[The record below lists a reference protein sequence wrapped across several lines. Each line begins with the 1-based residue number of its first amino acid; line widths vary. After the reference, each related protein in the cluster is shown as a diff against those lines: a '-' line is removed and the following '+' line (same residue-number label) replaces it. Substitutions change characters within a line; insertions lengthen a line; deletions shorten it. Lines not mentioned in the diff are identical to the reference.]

1 MTTKATKNAK
11 GGGTIRK
18 RSDGRWEAR
27 YTLGIDPKTGK
38 QIQKS
43 VYGKTQKEVRQKLT
57 AITAEIDSGVYQ
69 EPCKMIVNEWLDIWL
84 KDYQI
89 GVKDSTAYL
98 YERQAKLYLRPALGN
113 IPLETLKAH
122 MVQRL
127 YNSLSQEHDGQPAL
141 SAKTIK
147 NIHGVLHKALQ
158 QAVLLNYIRYN
169 PTTACVLP
177 KIVKK
182 EIHPL
187 TNQQTAQLLN
197 LLKGGKYEIPLTV
210 DLFTGLREGE
220 LLGLMWDCV
229 DFEKGTILV
238 NKQLRRSQR
247 KGGTYYFSPPKN
259 NKSRTIT
266 PAPYVMKLLQAQ
278 KVQQAR
284 QRLMA
289 GPAWEDSGL
298 VFTNE
303 FGRYVSYR
311 AIFDCF
317 KRIVKRI
324 GLPDARIHDLRHPY
338 VKHTTKIF
346 SLRLMDFQ
354 AQAYPDA
361 RRKTRGAC
369 QLLRVGQS
377 RSPVRPLCNRKRF
390 SCLPPQSKMSWIL
403 YAISMRLSGYT
414 STRSISSS
422 ASSVV
427 SVSASK
433 IALDAFLRLSCRACS
448 SCFFFACANTA
459 A

>member
-1 MTTKATKNAK
+1 MISEEQEVSLTTRKTKGAK
-11 GGGTIRK
+11 GGGTIRQ
-18 RSDGRWEAR
+18 RPDGRWEAR
-27 YTLGIDPKTGK
+27 YTLGIDPGTGK

-43 VYGKTQKEVRQKLT
+43 VYGKTQKEVAQNLRQ
-57 AITAEIDSGVYQ
+57 ITAEIDAKTYVA
-69 EPCKMIVNEWLDIWL
+69 PCKLSVAEWMAVWAQ
-84 KDYQI
+84 DYLVGI
-89 GVKDSTAYL
+89 KASTAYL
-98 YERQAKLYLRPALGN
+98 YKRTIELYIEPHLGHIRLDTLNAHTVQHFYNELAKPSKPDAA
-113 IPLETLKAH
+113 P
-122 MVQRL
+122 
-127 YNSLSQEHDGQPAL
+127 L
-141 SAKTIK
+141 SAKSIK

-187 TNQQTAQLLN
+187 TDQQTAQLLN
-197 LLKGGKYEIPLTV
+197 LLKGSKYEIPLTV

-220 LLGLMWDCV
+220 LLGLIWDCV

-303 FGRYVSYR
+303 FGRYISYR
-311 AIFDCF
+311 AIFDSF

-324 GLPDARIHDLRHPY
+324 GLSDARIHDLRHPY

-346 SLRLMDFQ
+346 SLRSMAFQ

-369 QLLRVGQS
+369 QLHRGGQS
-377 RSPVRPLCNRKRF
+377 QSPVRPLCNRKRF
-390 SCLPPQSKMSWIL
+390 S
-403 YAISMRLSGYT
+403 
-414 STRSISSS
+414 
-422 ASSVV
+422 
-427 SVSASK
+427 
-433 IALDAFLRLSCRACS
+433 
-448 SCFFFACANTA
+448 
-459 A
+459 

>member
-1 MTTKATKNAK
+1 MISEEQEVSLTTRKTKGAK
-11 GGGTIRK
+11 GGGTIRQ
-18 RSDGRWEAR
+18 RPDGRWEAR
-27 YTLGIDPKTGK
+27 YTLGIDPGTGK

-57 AITAEIDSGVYQ
+57 AITAEIDNGTYQ
-69 EPCKMIVNEWLDIWL
+69 EPCKMTVNDWLDIWL

-122 MVQRL
+122 TIQRL
-127 YNSLSQEHDGQPAL
+127 YNSLSQEHDGQLAL

-158 QAVLLNYIRYN
+158 QTVLLNYIRYN

-182 EIHPL
+182 EIRPL
-187 TNQQTAQLLN
+187 TDQQTAQLLN
-197 LLKGGKYEIPLTV
+197 LLKGSKYEIPLTV

-311 AIFDCF
+311 AIFDSF

-324 GLPDARIHDLRHPY
+324 GLPDARIHDLRHTY
-338 VKHTTKIF
+338 AVNCI
-346 SLRLMDFQ
+346 RAGD
-354 AQAYPDA
+354 DI
-361 RRKTRGAC
+361 KT
-369 QLLRVGQS
+369 VQS
-377 RSPVRPLCNRKRF
+377 NLGHATAAFTLDVYGHF
-390 SCLPPQSKMSWIL
+390 TDD
-403 YAISMRLSGYT
+403 MR
-414 STRSISSS
+414 
-422 ASSVV
+422 
-427 SVSASK
+427 SVSAQRG
-433 IALDAFLRLSCRACS
+433 RLHYKCSQFIKGTIKGKRRFRA
-448 SCFFFACANTA
+448 AKKP
-459 A
+459 

>member
-1 MTTKATKNAK
+1 MSRKNENKK
-11 GGGTIRK
+11 GANGAGSIRK
-18 RSDGRWEAR
+18 ITTTRNGKEYTYWQGR
-27 YTLGIDPKTGK
+27 YTEGYDACTGK
-38 QIQKS
+38 QIQRS
-43 VYGKTQKEVRQKLT
+43 ITGKTQKAVAQKPRQ
-57 AITAEIDSGVYQ
+57 ITAEIDAKTYVA
-69 EPCKMIVNEWLDIWL
+69 PCKLSISEWMSIWAQ
-84 KDYQI
+84 DYLV
-89 GVKDSTAYL
+89 GVKASTAYL
-98 YERQAKLYLRPALGN
+98 YRRTIELYIDPHLGHIRLDALNAHAVQHFYNELAKPSKPDAA
-113 IPLETLKAH
+113 P
-122 MVQRL
+122 
-127 YNSLSQEHDGQPAL
+127 L
-141 SAKTIK
+141 SAKSIK

-187 TNQQTAQLLN
+187 TDQQTAQLLN
-197 LLKGGKYEIPLTV
+197 LLKGSKYEIPLTV

-220 LLGLMWDCV
+220 LLGLIWDCV

-303 FGRYVSYR
+303 FGRYISYR
-311 AIFDCF
+311 AIFDSF

-324 GLPDARIHDLRHPY
+324 GLSDARIHDLRHTY
-338 VKHTTKIF
+338 AVNCI
-346 SLRLMDFQ
+346 RAGD
-354 AQAYPDA
+354 DI
-361 RRKTRGAC
+361 KT
-369 QLLRVGQS
+369 VQS
-377 RSPVRPLCNRKRF
+377 NLGHATAAFTLDVYGHF
-390 SCLPPQSKMSWIL
+390 TDD
-403 YAISMRLSGYT
+403 MR
-414 STRSISSS
+414 
-422 ASSVV
+422 
-427 SVSASK
+427 SVSAQRMEGF
-433 IALDAFLRLSCRACS
+433 IANVLNL
-448 SCFFFACANTA
+448 
-459 A
+459 

>member
-1 MTTKATKNAK
+1 MISEEQEVSLTTRKTKGAK
-11 GGGTIRK
+11 GGGTIRQ
-18 RSDGRWEAR
+18 RPDGRWEAR
-27 YTLGIDPKTGK
+27 YTLGIDPGTGK

-43 VYGKTQKEVRQKLT
+43 VYGKTQKEVAQNLRQ
-57 AITAEIDSGVYQ
+57 ITAEIDAKTYVA
-69 EPCKMIVNEWLDIWL
+69 PCKLSISEWMSIWAQ
-84 KDYQI
+84 DYLV
-89 GVKDSTAYL
+89 GVKASTAYL
-98 YERQAKLYLRPALGN
+98 YRRTIELYIDPHLGHIRLDALNAHAVQHFYNELAKPSKPDAA
-113 IPLETLKAH
+113 P
-122 MVQRL
+122 
-127 YNSLSQEHDGQPAL
+127 L
-141 SAKTIK
+141 SAKSIK

-187 TNQQTAQLLN
+187 TDQQTAQLLN
-197 LLKGGKYEIPLTV
+197 LLKGSKYEIPLTV

-220 LLGLMWDCV
+220 LLGLIWDCV

-303 FGRYVSYR
+303 FGRYISYR
-311 AIFDCF
+311 AIFDSF

-324 GLPDARIHDLRHPY
+324 GLSDARIHDLRHTY
-338 VKHTTKIF
+338 AVNCI
-346 SLRLMDFQ
+346 RAGD
-354 AQAYPDA
+354 DI
-361 RRKTRGAC
+361 KT
-369 QLLRVGQS
+369 VQS
-377 RSPVRPLCNRKRF
+377 NLGHATAAFTLDVYGHF
-390 SCLPPQSKMSWIL
+390 TDD
-403 YAISMRLSGYT
+403 MR
-414 STRSISSS
+414 
-422 ASSVV
+422 
-427 SVSASK
+427 SVSAQRMEGF
-433 IALDAFLRLSCRACS
+433 IANVLNL
-448 SCFFFACANTA
+448 
-459 A
+459 

>member
-1 MTTKATKNAK
+1 MATRKTKGAK
-11 GGGTIRK
+11 GGGTIRQ
-18 RSDGRWEAR
+18 RPDGRWEAR
-27 YTLGIDPKTGK
+27 YTFGIDPGTGK

-43 VYGKTQKEVRQKLT
+43 VYGKTQKEVAQNLRQ
-57 AITAEIDSGVYQ
+57 ITAEIDAKTYVA
-69 EPCKMIVNEWLDIWL
+69 PCKLSISEWMSIWAQ
-84 KDYQI
+84 DYLV
-89 GVKDSTAYL
+89 GVKASTAYL
-98 YERQAKLYLRPALGN
+98 YRRTIELYIDPHLGHIRLDALNAHAVQHFYNELAKPSKPDAA
-113 IPLETLKAH
+113 P
-122 MVQRL
+122 
-127 YNSLSQEHDGQPAL
+127 L
-141 SAKTIK
+141 SAKSIK

-187 TNQQTAQLLN
+187 TDQQTAQLLN
-197 LLKGGKYEIPLTV
+197 LLKGSKYEIPLTV

-220 LLGLMWDCV
+220 LLGLIWDCV

-303 FGRYVSYR
+303 FGRYISYR
-311 AIFDCF
+311 AIFDSF

-324 GLPDARIHDLRHPY
+324 GLSDARIHDLRHTY
-338 VKHTTKIF
+338 AVNCI
-346 SLRLMDFQ
+346 RAGD
-354 AQAYPDA
+354 DI
-361 RRKTRGAC
+361 KT
-369 QLLRVGQS
+369 VQS
-377 RSPVRPLCNRKRF
+377 NLGHATAAFTLDVYGHF
-390 SCLPPQSKMSWIL
+390 TDD
-403 YAISMRLSGYT
+403 MR
-414 STRSISSS
+414 
-422 ASSVV
+422 
-427 SVSASK
+427 SVSAQRMEGF
-433 IALDAFLRLSCRACS
+433 IANVLNL
-448 SCFFFACANTA
+448 
-459 A
+459 

>member
-1 MTTKATKNAK
+1 MATRKTKGAK
-11 GGGTIRK
+11 GGGTIRQ
-18 RSDGRWEAR
+18 RPDGRWEAR
-27 YTLGIDPKTGK
+27 YTLGIDPGTGK

-43 VYGKTQKEVRQKLT
+43 VYGKTQKEVAQNLRQ
-57 AITAEIDSGVYQ
+57 ITAEIDAKTYVA
-69 EPCKMIVNEWLDIWL
+69 PCKLSVAEWMAVWAQ
-84 KDYQI
+84 DYLVGI
-89 GVKDSTAYL
+89 KASTAYL
-98 YERQAKLYLRPALGN
+98 YKRTIELYIEPHLGHIRLDTLNAHTVQHFYNELAKPSKPDAA
-113 IPLETLKAH
+113 P
-122 MVQRL
+122 
-127 YNSLSQEHDGQPAL
+127 L
-141 SAKTIK
+141 SAKSIK

-187 TNQQTAQLLN
+187 TDQQTAQLLN
-197 LLKGGKYEIPLTV
+197 LLKGSKYEIPLTV

-220 LLGLMWDCV
+220 LLGLIWDCV

-303 FGRYVSYR
+303 FGRYISYR
-311 AIFDCF
+311 AIFDSF

-324 GLPDARIHDLRHPY
+324 GLSDARIHDLRHTY
-338 VKHTTKIF
+338 AVNCI
-346 SLRLMDFQ
+346 RAGD
-354 AQAYPDA
+354 DI
-361 RRKTRGAC
+361 KT
-369 QLLRVGQS
+369 VQS
-377 RSPVRPLCNRKRF
+377 NLGHATAAFTLDVYGHF
-390 SCLPPQSKMSWIL
+390 TDD
-403 YAISMRLSGYT
+403 MR
-414 STRSISSS
+414 
-422 ASSVV
+422 
-427 SVSASK
+427 SVSAQRMEGF
-433 IALDAFLRLSCRACS
+433 ITNVLNL
-448 SCFFFACANTA
+448 
-459 A
+459 

>member
-1 MTTKATKNAK
+1 MISEEQEVSLTTRKTKGAK
-11 GGGTIRK
+11 GGGTIRQ
-18 RSDGRWEAR
+18 RPDGRWEAR
-27 YTLGIDPKTGK
+27 YTLGIDPGTGK

-43 VYGKTQKEVRQKLT
+43 VYGKTQKEVAQNLRQ
-57 AITAEIDSGVYQ
+57 ITAEIDAKTYVA
-69 EPCKMIVNEWLDIWL
+69 PCKLSISEWMSIWAQ
-84 KDYQI
+84 DYLV
-89 GVKDSTAYL
+89 GVKASTAYL
-98 YERQAKLYLRPALGN
+98 YRRTIELYIDPHLGHIRLDALNAHAVQHFYNELAKPSKPDAA
-113 IPLETLKAH
+113 P
-122 MVQRL
+122 
-127 YNSLSQEHDGQPAL
+127 L
-141 SAKTIK
+141 SAKSIK

-187 TNQQTAQLLN
+187 TDQQTAQLLN
-197 LLKGGKYEIPLTV
+197 LLKGSKYEIPLTV

-220 LLGLMWDCV
+220 LLGLIWDCV

-303 FGRYVSYR
+303 FGRYISYR
-311 AIFDCF
+311 AIFDSF

-324 GLPDARIHDLRHPY
+324 GLSDARIHDLRHTY
-338 VKHTTKIF
+338 AVNCI
-346 SLRLMDFQ
+346 RAGD
-354 AQAYPDA
+354 DI
-361 RRKTRGAC
+361 KT
-369 QLLRVGQS
+369 VQS
-377 RSPVRPLCNRKRF
+377 NLGHATAAFTLDVYGHF
-390 SCLPPQSKMSWIL
+390 TDD
-403 YAISMRLSGYT
+403 MR
-414 STRSISSS
+414 
-422 ASSVV
+422 
-427 SVSASK
+427 SVSAQRMEGF
-433 IALDAFLRLSCRACS
+433 ITNVLNL
-448 SCFFFACANTA
+448 
-459 A
+459 

>member
-1 MTTKATKNAK
+1 MTTRKTKGAK
-11 GGGTIRK
+11 GGGTIRQ
-18 RSDGRWEAR
+18 RPDGRWEAR
-27 YTLGIDPKTGK
+27 YTLGIDPGTGK

-43 VYGKTQKEVRQKLT
+43 VYGKTQKEVAQNLRQ
-57 AITAEIDSGVYQ
+57 ITAEIDAKTYVA
-69 EPCKMIVNEWLDIWL
+69 PCKLSISEWMSIWAQ
-84 KDYQI
+84 DYLV
-89 GVKDSTAYL
+89 GVKASTAYL
-98 YERQAKLYLRPALGN
+98 YRRTIELYIDPHLGHIRLDALNAHAVQHFYNELAKPSKPDAA
-113 IPLETLKAH
+113 P
-122 MVQRL
+122 
-127 YNSLSQEHDGQPAL
+127 L
-141 SAKTIK
+141 SAKSIK

-187 TNQQTAQLLN
+187 TDQQTAQLLN
-197 LLKGGKYEIPLTV
+197 LLKGSKYEIPLTV

-220 LLGLMWDCV
+220 LLGLIWDCV

-303 FGRYVSYR
+303 FGRYISYR
-311 AIFDCF
+311 AIFDSF

-324 GLPDARIHDLRHPY
+324 GLSDARIHDLRHTY
-338 VKHTTKIF
+338 AVNCI
-346 SLRLMDFQ
+346 RAGD
-354 AQAYPDA
+354 DI
-361 RRKTRGAC
+361 KT
-369 QLLRVGQS
+369 VQS
-377 RSPVRPLCNRKRF
+377 NLGHATAAFTLDVYGHF
-390 SCLPPQSKMSWIL
+390 TDD
-403 YAISMRLSGYT
+403 MR
-414 STRSISSS
+414 
-422 ASSVV
+422 
-427 SVSASK
+427 SVSAQRMEGF
-433 IALDAFLRLSCRACS
+433 IANVLNL
-448 SCFFFACANTA
+448 
-459 A
+459 

>member
-1 MTTKATKNAK
+1 MISEEQEVSLTTRKTKGAK
-11 GGGTIRK
+11 GGGTIRQ
-18 RSDGRWEAR
+18 RPDGRWEAR
-27 YTLGIDPKTGK
+27 YTLGIDPGTGK

-43 VYGKTQKEVRQKLT
+43 VYGKTQKEVAQNLRQ
-57 AITAEIDSGVYQ
+57 ITAEIDAKTYVA
-69 EPCKMIVNEWLDIWL
+69 PCKLSVAEWMAVWAQ
-84 KDYQI
+84 DYLVGI
-89 GVKDSTAYL
+89 KASTAYL
-98 YERQAKLYLRPALGN
+98 YKRTIELYIEPHLGHIRLDTLNAHTVQHFYNELAKPSKPDAA
-113 IPLETLKAH
+113 P
-122 MVQRL
+122 
-127 YNSLSQEHDGQPAL
+127 L
-141 SAKTIK
+141 SAKSIK

-187 TNQQTAQLLN
+187 TDQQTAQLLN
-197 LLKGGKYEIPLTV
+197 LLKGSKYEIPLTV

-220 LLGLMWDCV
+220 LLGLIWDCV

-298 VFTNE
+298 VFINE
-303 FGRYVSYR
+303 FGRYISYR
-311 AIFDCF
+311 AIFDSF

-324 GLPDARIHDLRHPY
+324 GLSDARIHDLRHTY
-338 VKHTTKIF
+338 AVNCI
-346 SLRLMDFQ
+346 RAGD
-354 AQAYPDA
+354 DI
-361 RRKTRGAC
+361 KT
-369 QLLRVGQS
+369 VQS
-377 RSPVRPLCNRKRF
+377 NLGHATAAFTLDVYGHF
-390 SCLPPQSKMSWIL
+390 TDD
-403 YAISMRLSGYT
+403 MR
-414 STRSISSS
+414 
-422 ASSVV
+422 
-427 SVSASK
+427 SVSAQRMEGF
-433 IALDAFLRLSCRACS
+433 IANVLNL
-448 SCFFFACANTA
+448 
-459 A
+459 

>member
-1 MTTKATKNAK
+1 MISEEQEVSLTTRKTKGAK
-11 GGGTIRK
+11 GGGTIRQ
-18 RSDGRWEAR
+18 RPDGRWEAR
-27 YTLGIDPKTGK
+27 YTLGIDPGTGK

-43 VYGKTQKEVRQKLT
+43 VYGKTQREVRQKLT
-57 AITAEIDSGVYQ
+57 AITAEIDSGMYQ
-69 EPCKMIVNEWLDIWL
+69 EPCKMTVNEWLDIWL

-113 IPLETLKAH
+113 ISLETLKAH
-122 MVQRL
+122 TVQRL

-187 TNQQTAQLLN
+187 TDQQTAQLLN
-197 LLKGGKYEIPLTV
+197 LLKGSKYEIPLTV

-220 LLGLMWDCV
+220 LLG
-229 DFEKGTILV
+229 
-238 NKQLRRSQR
+238 SQR

-278 KVQQAR
+278 KVQQAK

-311 AIFDCF
+311 AIFDSF

-324 GLPDARIHDLRHPY
+324 GLPDARIHDLRHTY
-338 VKHTTKIF
+338 AVNCI
-346 SLRLMDFQ
+346 RAGD
-354 AQAYPDA
+354 DI
-361 RRKTRGAC
+361 KT
-369 QLLRVGQS
+369 VQS
-377 RSPVRPLCNRKRF
+377 NLGHATAAFTLDVYGHF
-390 SCLPPQSKMSWIL
+390 TDD
-403 YAISMRLSGYT
+403 MR
-414 STRSISSS
+414 
-422 ASSVV
+422 
-427 SVSASK
+427 SVSAQRMEGF
-433 IALDAFLRLSCRACS
+433 ITNVLNL
-448 SCFFFACANTA
+448 
-459 A
+459 

>member
-1 MTTKATKNAK
+1 MTTRKTKGAK
-11 GGGTIRK
+11 GGGTIRQ
-18 RSDGRWEAR
+18 RPDGRWEAR
-27 YTLGIDPKTGK
+27 YTLGIDPGTGK

-43 VYGKTQKEVRQKLT
+43 VYGKTQKEVAQNLRQ
-57 AITAEIDSGVYQ
+57 ITAEIDAKTYVA
-69 EPCKMIVNEWLDIWL
+69 PCKLSVTEWMAVWAQ
-84 KDYQI
+84 DYLVGI
-89 GVKDSTAYL
+89 KASTAYL
-98 YERQAKLYLRPALGN
+98 YKRTIELYIDPHLGHIRLDALNAHTVQHFYNELAKPSKPDAA
-113 IPLETLKAH
+113 P
-122 MVQRL
+122 
-127 YNSLSQEHDGQPAL
+127 L
-141 SAKTIK
+141 SAKSIK

-187 TNQQTAQLLN
+187 TDQQTAQLLN
-197 LLKGGKYEIPLTV
+197 LLKGSKYEIPLTV

-220 LLGLMWDCV
+220 LLGLIWDCV

-303 FGRYVSYR
+303 FGRYISYR
-311 AIFDCF
+311 AIFDSF

-324 GLPDARIHDLRHPY
+324 GLSDARIHDLRHTY
-338 VKHTTKIF
+338 AVNCI
-346 SLRLMDFQ
+346 RAGD
-354 AQAYPDA
+354 DI
-361 RRKTRGAC
+361 KT
-369 QLLRVGQS
+369 VQS
-377 RSPVRPLCNRKRF
+377 NLGHATAAFTLDVYGHF
-390 SCLPPQSKMSWIL
+390 TDD
-403 YAISMRLSGYT
+403 MR
-414 STRSISSS
+414 
-422 ASSVV
+422 
-427 SVSASK
+427 SVSAQRMEGF
-433 IALDAFLRLSCRACS
+433 ITNVLNL
-448 SCFFFACANTA
+448 
-459 A
+459 

>member
-1 MTTKATKNAK
+1 MISEEKEETLATRKTKGAK
-11 GGGTIRK
+11 GGGTIRQ
-18 RSDGRWEAR
+18 RPDGLWEAR
-27 YTLGIDPKTGK
+27 YTLGINPGTGK

-57 AITAEIDSGVYQ
+57 AITAEIDSGTYQ
-69 EPCKMIVNEWLDIWL
+69 EPCKMTVNDWLDIWL

-122 MVQRL
+122 TVQRL
-127 YNSLSQEHDGQPAL
+127 YNLLSQEHDGQPAL
-141 SAKTIK
+141 SAKSIK

-187 TNQQTAQLLN
+187 TDQQTAQLLN
-197 LLKGGKYEIPLTV
+197 LLKGSKYEIPLTV

-229 DFEKGTILV
+229 DFEKGTLLI

-266 PAPYVMKLLQAQ
+266 PAPYVIKLLQAQ

-311 AIFDCF
+311 AIFDSF

-346 SLRLMDFQ
+346 SLRLMDSQ

-369 QLLRVGQS
+369 QLHRGGQS
-377 RSPVRPLCNRKRF
+377 QSPVRPLCNRKRF
-390 SCLPPQSKMSWIL
+390 S
-403 YAISMRLSGYT
+403 
-414 STRSISSS
+414 
-422 ASSVV
+422 
-427 SVSASK
+427 
-433 IALDAFLRLSCRACS
+433 
-448 SCFFFACANTA
+448 
-459 A
+459 

>member
-1 MTTKATKNAK
+1 MISEEQEVSLATRKTKGAK
-11 GGGTIRK
+11 GGGTIRQ
-18 RSDGRWEAR
+18 RPDGRWEAR
-27 YTLGIDPKTGK
+27 YTLGIDPGTGK

-43 VYGKTQKEVRQKLT
+43 VYGKTQKEVAQNLRQ
-57 AITAEIDSGVYQ
+57 ITAEIDAKTYVA
-69 EPCKMIVNEWLDIWL
+69 PCKLSVAEWMAVWAQ
-84 KDYQI
+84 DYLVGI
-89 GVKDSTAYL
+89 KASTAYL
-98 YERQAKLYLRPALGN
+98 YKRTIELYIEPHLGHIRLDTLNAHTVQHFYNELAKPSKPDAA
-113 IPLETLKAH
+113 P
-122 MVQRL
+122 
-127 YNSLSQEHDGQPAL
+127 L
-141 SAKTIK
+141 SAKSIK

-187 TNQQTAQLLN
+187 TDQQTAQLLN
-197 LLKGGKYEIPLTV
+197 LLKGSKYEIPLTV

-220 LLGLMWDCV
+220 LLGLIWDCV

-303 FGRYVSYR
+303 FGRYISYR
-311 AIFDCF
+311 AIFDSF

-324 GLPDARIHDLRHPY
+324 GLSDARIHDLRHTY
-338 VKHTTKIF
+338 AVNCI
-346 SLRLMDFQ
+346 RAGD
-354 AQAYPDA
+354 DI
-361 RRKTRGAC
+361 KT
-369 QLLRVGQS
+369 VQS
-377 RSPVRPLCNRKRF
+377 NLGHATAAFTLDVYGHF
-390 SCLPPQSKMSWIL
+390 TDD
-403 YAISMRLSGYT
+403 MR
-414 STRSISSS
+414 
-422 ASSVV
+422 
-427 SVSASK
+427 SVSAQRMEGF
-433 IALDAFLRLSCRACS
+433 ITNVLNL
-448 SCFFFACANTA
+448 
-459 A
+459 